1 MAERDKAAVRA
12 RLYAKLYYVP
22 TEVLDEKTVKHLKD
36 MIKNT
41 SCDICGKSF
50 RAKFGKRI
58 HMREVHNI
66 MVPMADPDYN

>member
-1 MAERDKAAVRA
+1 MADQNEASVRA
-12 RLYAKLYYVP
+12 KLYAKLYYLP
-22 TEVLDEKTVKHLKD
+22 RELLDKKTIQQLKN

-41 SCDICGKSF
+41 SCDVCGKTF

-66 MVPMADPDYN
+66 DLPPPPQN